1 MEPKDPI
8 IWRVIGANVVA
19 WIGAGIGAAVS
30 PEFGGDAFSA
40 IVGAQNAM
48 VGAFCGALFGGG
60 IGWLF
65 DQDVGNNRRRRH
77 AQREH
82 PAEINRPH

>member
-8 IWRVIGANVVA
+8 MSRVIGANVVA
-19 WIGAGIGAAVS
+19 WIGAGIGVAVS

-48 VGAFCGALFGGG
+48 VGAFCGTLFGGG
-60 IGWLF
+60 IGWLV
-65 DQDVGNNRRRRH
+65 DRSIGNDHRRN

-82 PAEINRPH
+82 PSEINRPY